1 MPLPIRPKTEHI
13 ALYYKSGTFIA
24 NISLKHADK
33 AKQKLLIIAKIFPTV
48 LFLFGY
54 MLFVSKIVYKPAK
67 MKHDKTKIYC
77 L

>member
-1 MPLPIRPKTEHI
+1 M
-13 ALYYKSGTFIA
+13 A

-33 AKQKLLIIAKIFPTV
+33 AKQKLLIIASIFPTV